1 MRRCKAAH
9 QSCLFLRQ
17 ADLLGAIPLVVRT
30 NFLLEFLDGWHALV
44 YFHTSNTFAMTSQQA
59 VSNEIVL
66 GSPLIVWCKKTHLA
80 HTPPPRPPL
89 RGWGAGG
96 RGICVAA
103 TAPPENGR
111 GGGSFNAALRKSNAR
126 HKKNAKTKKCKKT
139 THLQKPLLVMLTH

>member
-66 GSPLIVWCKKTHLA
+66 GSPLIGGEEVFIIRRILVYKTEDPLVCSYFSKKRL
-80 HTPPPRPPL
+80 
-89 RGWGAGG
+89 
-96 RGICVAA
+96 
-103 TAPPENGR
+103 PEPDR
-111 GGGSFNAALRKSNAR
+111 AR
-126 HKKNAKTKKCKKT
+126 H
-139 THLQKPLLVMLTH
+139 PI